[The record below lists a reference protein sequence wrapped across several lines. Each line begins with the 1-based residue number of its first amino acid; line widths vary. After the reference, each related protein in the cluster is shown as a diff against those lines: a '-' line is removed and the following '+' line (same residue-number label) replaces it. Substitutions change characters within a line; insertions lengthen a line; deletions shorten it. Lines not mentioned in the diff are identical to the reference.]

1 MEAKN
6 YIFDKVVVV
15 KNSKLKELAK
25 RLKTVAKE
33 IFEIVWLIEKAIDRK
48 DKYG

>member
-1 MEAKN
+1 METKN

-25 RLKTVAKE
+25 RLKTVSKE
-33 IFEIVWLIEKAIDRK
+33 IARIVWLIEQSVERK
-48 DKYG
+48 DRYG